1 MKSKVFKRILSAI
14 LSIQMICA
22 FTPAIVLNA
31 NAEEL
36 QMYLNEDF
44 TSENNK
50 WTGKTENMGIL
61 TDEEIPYMRYTAA
74 DTEQKITRK
83 VDNTLPG
90 GSVYVAEFDIRF
102 ADANSG
108 VVELYGGS
116 QLGPT
121 VIFDGEKIKTKYGNP
136 SSYDTMYQGAEVN
149 KWYNV
154 KFLANGTTSMVGYTK
169 AAGTDEEA
177 QATKSEKVIRNLKN
191 TIFSK
196 FNVTNKVNGES
207 DIRSGAVDVRNMK
220 VYKPAPTEVTIG
232 VTDDISKVSI
242 PAEGT
247 TKTVNYLVAAAL
259 FNGIDL
265 SSYEPLS

>member
-50 WTGKTENMGIL
+50 WTGKTENMEIL

-83 VDNTLPG
+83 VDNTISG
-90 GSVYVAEFDIRF
+90 GSVYVAEFDVRF
-102 ADANSG
+102 SDANSG

-116 QLGPT
+116 KLGPT

-136 SSYDTMYQGAEVN
+136 SNYDTMYQGAEAN

-177 QATKSEKVIRNLKN
+177 QATKSEKVIRNL
-191 TIFSK
+191 
-196 FNVTNKVNGES
+196 
-207 DIRSGAVDVRNMK
+207 
-220 VYKPAPTEVTIG
+220 VYRINHPKENSLPKKRGRKPKENLRDYNDEIKRLKMENHLLRDFLSLIG
-232 VTDDISKVSI
+232 K
-242 PAEGT
+242 E
-247 TKTVNYLVAAAL
+247 
-259 FNGIDL
+259 
-265 SSYEPLS
+265 